1 MSEVLIKYFV
11 LLSCSFYTFNKLLN
25 LKARRKCYLLNLLFI
40 LIILPLIYFSKL
52 YAAPLSFIVIVSLFV
67 VFSVKVNGMPL
78 NLSVVT
84 SVVAVGF
91 GYLTFAVAAT
101 LSSVLLHFLFARVQ
115 SGYVYIYNSWLL
127 MIFTTIIQSVFIVL
141 LFRIKRLK
149 SGMPFLIERGS
160 SKTGVHV
167 SVTLLIAAS
176 LLGISKDYD
185 FVKLIPV
192 LLILISGL
200 IILAWWRKSLQ
211 KKYLDMIRTQE
222 IQSLKDALA
231 EKDAEIRRLRS
242 HNDELAKI
250 IHKDNKLIPAL
261 ELAVRQYL
269 ETAENEPDPAARRA
283 KAKTLLSQIE
293 SKAKERTGIIRV
305 YELTSK
311 SLPSTGVPSVDALL
325 SYMLQRAIEYRV
337 DFDVSLSGSVKR
349 LVEDIADERDVNTL
363 LADLTENALLA
374 AKKRA
379 SGKVLVN
386 LGIADDC
393 YRIDVFDNGA
403 PFSKET
409 IARLGLERTTTRAG
423 EGGSGIG
430 LMSLFEIIGK
440 YNASF
445 VIEDIF
451 GNTRYTKKVSVCFDQ
466 IGQFRVKTKEGGSL
480 EPLTDRSYAS
490 RTYKNLPVKK

>member
-1 MSEVLIKYFV
+1 MLEVVIKYFILIVSTYYVFMRLLHIKAQKKIQVQHV
-11 LLSCSFYTFNKLLN
+11 LFFLIALSVVYISNRYIPPLNAFIIVILLTVFIIDITKVPVNLAITTLIISYSYSYLIFLVSTILVCTAEHFISEIIQKEIYTDLLTVVVISPVQT
-25 LKARRKCYLLNLLFI
+25 L
-40 LIILPLIYFSKL
+40 LIIL
-52 YAAPLSFIVIVSLFV
+52 
-67 VFSVKVNGMPL
+67 
-78 NLSVVT
+78 T
-84 SVVAVGF
+84 
-91 GYLTFAVAAT
+91 
-101 LSSVLLHFLFARVQ
+101 
-115 SGYVYIYNSWLL
+115 
-127 MIFTTIIQSVFIVL
+127 
-141 LFRIKRLK
+141 FRIKRLK
-149 SGMPFLIERGS
+149 NGMPFLVEHGS
-160 SKTGVHV
+160 SDIGVCI
-167 SVTLLIAAS
+167 SVTLLAAAS
-176 LLGISKDYD
+176 FLGINMDND
-185 FVKLIPV
+185 TVKLIPV
-192 LLILISGL
+192 VFVLISGL

-211 KKYLDMIRTQE
+211 RKYLDMIRTQE